1 MLRVWYSEDFTL
13 QLPEGHRFPM
23 RKYRDLREAL
33 VNACIVNET
42 ELFESPEATRDELLL
57 AHDAAYVDGILSG
70 SLPEREL
77 KPIGFP
83 WSPGLVRRSRRTVG
97 GALAASRWALEHGIA
112 GQLAG
117 GTHHAHRN
125 RGGGYCVFNDQACA
139 ALHLLR
145 ECADKV
151 RRVLIVD
158 LDVHQGDGTSSILR
172 GHEQVY
178 ILSLHGE
185 RNYPFRKVAST
196 VDRGLPD
203 GLTDIDYMKV
213 LDEELDRALGFR
225 PDLILYQAGVDPLAS
240 DRLGKLSLTHEG
252 LKQRDRRVIGFAHQL
267 NIPISLA
274 MGGGYAEPIS
284 DTVRAHVGTY
294 EVVREFWPRI
304 P

>member
-1 MLRVWYSEDFTL
+1 MLRVWYSEEFTL
-13 QLPEGHRFPM
+13 PLPEGHRFPM

-33 VNACIVNET
+33 LARGLLEER

-57 AHDAAYVDGILSG
+57 AHDPVYVDGILNG
-70 SLPEREL
+70 TIPEREL

-83 WSPGLVRRSRRTVG
+83 WSPALVRRSRRTVG
-97 GALAASRWALEHGIA
+97 GALAAAKWALDYGIA

-117 GTHHAHRN
+117 GTHHAHRD

-139 ALHLLR
+139 ALALLQER
-145 ECADKV
+145 GDQV
-151 RRVLIVD
+151 QRVLIVD
-158 LDVHQGDGTSSILR
+158 LDVHQGDGTSSILQ
-172 GHEQVY
+172 GNGQVY

-203 GLTDIDYMKV
+203 GTSDADYLKV
-213 LDEELDRALGFR
+213 LDEELDRALSFR

-252 LKQRDRRVIGFAHQL
+252 LKARDRRVLSCARDL

-294 EVVREFWPRI
+294 EVVREFWP
-304 P
+304 

>member
-1 MLRVWYSEDFTL
+1 MLRVWYSDDFTL
-13 QLPEGHRFPM
+13 PLPEGHRFPM

-33 VNACIVNET
+33 LQARLLAEH
-42 ELFESPEATRDELLL
+42 ELFESPEATREELLL
-57 AHDAAYVDGILSG
+57 AHDPQYVDGILNGTIS
-70 SLPEREL
+70 EREL

-83 WSPGLVRRSRRTVG
+83 WSPALVRRSRRTVG
-97 GALAASRWALEHGIA
+97 GAVAATRWALEHGIA

-117 GTHHAHRN
+117 GTHHAHRD

-139 ALHLLR
+139 ALLLLSESR
-145 ECADKV
+145 V

-158 LDVHQGDGTSSILR
+158 LDVHQGDGTSSILQ

-196 VDRGLPD
+196 VDRGLAD
-203 GLTDIDYMKV
+203 GTGDEDYLKV

-240 DRLGKLSLTHEG
+240 DRLGKLSLTHAG
-252 LKQRDRRVIGFAHQL
+252 LRARDRRVIGLARDL

-294 EVVREFWPRI
+294 EVVREFWPRLS
-304 P
+304 